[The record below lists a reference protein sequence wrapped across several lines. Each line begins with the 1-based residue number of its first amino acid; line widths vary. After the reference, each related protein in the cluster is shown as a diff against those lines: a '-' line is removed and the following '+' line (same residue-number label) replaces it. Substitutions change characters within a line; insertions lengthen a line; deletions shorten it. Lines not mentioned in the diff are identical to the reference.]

1 MNAAP
6 ESRSAT
12 SRAHRNAPLTA
23 EGRLRLCLR
32 VDAGCP
38 IAHVAA
44 EAGIYRRCLTKWYT
58 RWRARRKRTA
68 RPPLPPCRCF
78 VYFFIGNGLSRTH
91 CATGRWHVPLT
102 VNLREVE
109 RLPRHGNPPL

>member
-23 EGRLRLCLR
+23 EGRLRLYLR

-58 RWRARRKRTA
+58 RWRARRERTA
-68 RPPLPPCRCF
+68 RPPLPLGFWQETSARC
-78 VYFFIGNGLSRTH
+78 VSRR
-91 CATGRWHVPLT
+91 AVQG
-102 VNLREVE
+102 
-109 RLPRHGNPPL
+109 